1 MALFDDV
8 KRKVLDN
15 GLEILVREDR
25 STPVVA
31 LNFFVRVGSLNEDEA
46 IAGWSHGIEHML
58 FKGTHRRGTGDIAR
72 EIANAG
78 GETNA
83 GTGYESTNYYIVL
96 PSRNVEVAL
105 DIHADVL
112 QHSVFDEFEL
122 EKERQVL
129 IQENAMYRDRPNGF
143 GFTWEELLEEA
154 FTVHRYRRPIGGPD
168 ENLLRVGRDAILRY
182 KETYY
187 LPNNLVYVVV
197 GDVQAEDVFR
207 MLETRMGGWPQGELV
222 PDRSQPEPPQMR
234 LRYREKTGDVE
245 KSYVKIGFH
254 IPAELDPETDA
265 LLVLAHILATG
276 RSSRLYRKVR
286 EEEGLILSS
295 QVMDATGRDPGYMVL
310 EFTAEPEKRDHA
322 LTSVMTEILRF
333 QREPVTDAEI
343 ERTLQSV
350 RNDTLYT
357 LETMEGQAQML
368 GHYALL
374 GDYRLAGSYLERLA
388 RVSPKA
394 IQDVARKYLRLE
406 QATVFAYGPENRAPL
421 APTAEDLAAELA
433 RTTGTRLA
441 TPVTEAPAVTR
452 RTEMPMGSGRER
464 ADVEPVTLS
473 RGTRVLLQPDGRLPL
488 AAVAVYLPLGSG
500 IETPA
505 EAGITRLMQTSM
517 LKGAAGRDAAEI
529 AEAIDRLGARLRP
542 LSDRDAAGWSLGAL
556 RDDLPEA
563 FHILR
568 DVLTQPDFP
577 SDAVRRERERTVA
590 EIAAMRDETVQFTIA
605 QLFEMLFPSHAY
617 GRLSMGT
624 EAAVSQLTS
633 EDLSAWH
640 RRHYDPSR
648 IVVSVVGDFDR
659 DNVLE
664 ELEAIAGLLPRSG
677 ELRDVLPVTHPSHP
691 VKVERTQDVSQA
703 VVVVGY
709 PGRPI
714 LTPERYALDVWQ
726 TILSGMGNRLFTRLR
741 DEMHLC
747 YFTGAFVASFR
758 RAGAVGA
765 YVGTAPDQV
774 DAATEALL
782 EELDRSSR
790 ELPTEEEMERA
801 KNNLAGNH
809 LIDLQTRMSWASS
822 YAHDDVLG
830 LGYEEVLRY
839 LDRVRKVTREEVRD
853 AAAGVIDSN
862 RLAMAVLKP
871 SDTASVEQT
880 VGAQ

>member
-1 MALFDDV
+1 MAMFDDV
-8 KRKVLDN
+8 KRKVLPN
-15 GLEILVREDR
+15 GVEILVREDR
-25 STPVVA
+25 SAPVVA
-31 LNFFVRVGSLNEDEA
+31 LNFFVRVGSLNEDDA

-96 PSRNVEVAL
+96 PSRNLEVAL

-129 IQENAMYRDRPNGF
+129 IQENAMYRDRPSGF
-143 GFTWEELLEEA
+143 GFTWEELLAEA
-154 FTVHRYRRPIGGPD
+154 FTVHRYQRPIGGPD

-182 KETYY
+182 KEKYY

-197 GDVQAEDVFR
+197 GDVRADEVFR
-207 MLETRMGGWPQGELV
+207 LLEAKMGGWTRRELV
-222 PDRSQPEPPQMR
+222 PDQSLPEPPQTR
-234 LRYREKTGDVE
+234 LRYRERTGDVE

-254 IPAELDPETDA
+254 LPAELDPETDA
-265 LLVLAHILATG
+265 ILVLSHILATG

-295 QVMDATGRDPGYMVL
+295 QGMDTTGREPGYLVV
-310 EFTAEPEKRDHA
+310 EFTAEPEKRDLA
-322 LTSVMTEILRF
+322 LHSVMTEIQRF

-343 ERTLQSV
+343 ERTLRSV

-374 GDYRLAGSYLERLA
+374 GDYGLAGNYLERLG
-388 RVSPKA
+388 RISPEA
-394 IQDVARKYLRLE
+394 IQSAARKYLRPE
-406 QATVFAYGPENRAPL
+406 QATVFAYGPEGRAPL
-421 APTAEDLAAELA
+421 AESAEALSATVSETLAA
-433 RTTGTRLA
+433 RLNA
-441 TPVTEAPAVTR
+441 PVVQAPSVTR
-452 RTEMPMGSGRER
+452 RTEVPVGSGQER
-464 ADVEPVTLS
+464 GAVEPVTLPQ
-473 RGTRVLLQPDGRLPL
+473 GTRVLLQPDGRLPL
-488 AAVAVYLPLGSG
+488 AAIAVYLPLGSG
-500 IETPA
+500 IETSA
-505 EAGITRLMQTSM
+505 EAGITRLMQTTM
-517 LKGAAGRDAAEI
+517 LKGAAGRDAAAI
-529 AEAIDRLGARLRP
+529 AESIDRLGARLRP

-563 FHILR
+563 FRILR

-577 SDAVRRERERTVA
+577 AEAVLRERERTVA

-605 QLFEMLFPSHAY
+605 QLFEMLFPAHAY

-624 EAAVSQLTS
+624 ESAVAQLTS
-633 EDLSAWH
+633 EDLAAWH

-648 IVVSVVGDFDR
+648 MVVSVVGDFDR
-659 DNVLE
+659 ERVLG
-664 ELEAIAGLLPRSG
+664 ELESIAAALPRSG
-677 ELRDVLPVTHPSHP
+677 EPRDVLPVTHPSQP
-691 VKVERTQDVSQA
+691 VRAERTQEVSQA

-714 LTPERYALDVWQ
+714 VTPERYALDVWQ

-765 YVGTAPDQV
+765 YVGTGPDQV

-782 EELDRSSR
+782 QELVRSSR

-822 YAHDDVLG
+822 YAHDEVLG

-839 LDRVRKVTREEVRD
+839 LDRIRAVTREEVRD
-853 AAAGVIDSN
+853 AAASVIDSN

-871 SDTASVEQT
+871 SDPASVEET
-880 VGAQ
+880 VSA

>member
-1 MALFDDV
+1 MAMFDDV

-25 STPVVA
+25 SAPVVA
-31 LNFFVRVGSLNEDEA
+31 LNFFVRVGSLNEDDA

-96 PSRNVEVAL
+96 PSRNLEVAL

-129 IQENAMYRDRPNGF
+129 IQENAMYRDRPSGF

-154 FTVHRYRRPIGGPD
+154 FTVHRYKRPIGGPD
-168 ENLLRVGRDAILRY
+168 ENLLRVGRDDILRY

-197 GDVQAEDVFR
+197 GDVEAEDVFR
-207 MLETRMGGWPQGELV
+207 ILEAKMGGWSRRQLV
-222 PDRSQPEPPQMR
+222 PDRSLPEPPQTH
-234 LRYREKTGDVE
+234 LRYRERTGDVE

-265 LLVLAHILATG
+265 LLVLSHILATG

-295 QVMDATGRDPGYMVL
+295 QVMDATGGEPGYIVV
-310 EFTAEPEKRDHA
+310 EFTTEPDKRDLA

-343 ERTLQSV
+343 ERTLRSV

-374 GDYRLAGSYLERLA
+374 GDYRLAGSYLERLV
-388 RVSPKA
+388 RVSPQA
-394 IQDVARKYLRLE
+394 IQAVARKYLRLE
-406 QATVFAYGPENRAPL
+406 QATVFSHGPEHRSPL
-421 APTAEDLAAELA
+421 AESAEALAASLSNDTAA
-433 RTTGTRLA
+433 RLHEPA
-441 TPVTEAPAVTR
+441 VEAPAITR
-452 RTEMPMGSGRER
+452 RTEVPTGSGHER
-464 ADVEPVTLS
+464 GPVEPVTLS
-473 RGTRVLLQPDGRLPL
+473 HGTRVLLQQDGRLPL
-488 AAVAVYLPLGSG
+488 TAVAVYLPLGSG

-505 EAGITRLMQTSM
+505 EAGITRLMQTTM
-517 LKGAAGRDAAEI
+517 LKGAAGRSAAEI
-529 AEAIDRLGARLRP
+529 AEDIDRLGVRIRP
-542 LSDRDAAGWSLGAL
+542 LSDRDAAGWSLSAV

-563 FHILR
+563 FGILR
-568 DVLTQPDFP
+568 DVLVRPDFP
-577 SDAVRRERERTVA
+577 AEAVMRERERTVA
-590 EIAAMRDETVQFTIA
+590 EIASMRDETVQFTIA
-605 QLFEMLFPSHAY
+605 QLFEMLFPAHAY

-624 EAAVSQLTS
+624 EAAVARMTP
-633 EDLSAWH
+633 EDLAAWH

-648 IVVSVVGDFDR
+648 MVVSVVGDFDR
-659 DNVLE
+659 DRVLG
-664 ELEAIAGLLPRSG
+664 ELESIAALLPRSG
-677 ELRDVLPVTHPSHP
+677 EPREVLPVTHPSQP
-691 VKVERTQDVSQA
+691 MRAERTQEVSQA

-714 LTPERYALDVWQ
+714 VTPERYALDLWQ

-758 RAGAVGA
+758 RGGAVGA
-765 YVGTAPDQV
+765 YVGTGPDQV
-774 DAATEALL
+774 EAATDALL
-782 EELDRSSR
+782 EELVRSSR
-790 ELPTEEEMERA
+790 DLPTDEEMERA

-830 LGYEEVLRY
+830 LGYEEVLQY
-839 LDRVRKVTREEVRD
+839 LDRIRAVTREQVRD
-853 AAAGVIDSN
+853 AAASVIDSN

-871 SDTASVEQT
+871 SDTASVEET
-880 VGAQ
+880 VSA

>member
-15 GLEILVREDR
+15 GVEILVREDQ
-25 STPVVA
+25 SAPVVA
-31 LNFFVRVGSLNEDEA
+31 LNFFVRVGSLNEDDA

-96 PSRNVEVAL
+96 PSRNLEVAL

-129 IQENAMYRDRPNGF
+129 IQENAMYRDRPSGF

-168 ENLLRVGRDAILRY
+168 ENLLRVGRDDILRY

-197 GDVQAEDVFR
+197 GDVEAENVFR
-207 MLETRMGGWPQGELV
+207 ILEAKMGAWPRRNLV
-222 PDRSQPEPPQMR
+222 PDRSLPEPSQTV

-286 EEEGLILSS
+286 EEDGLILSS
-295 QVMDATGRDPGYMVL
+295 QVMDTTGGEPGYMVV
-310 EFTAEPEKRDHA
+310 EFTAEPEKRDLA
-322 LTSVMTEILRF
+322 LASVMTEILRF
-333 QREPVTDAEI
+333 QREPVAEAEI
-343 ERTLQSV
+343 ERTLRSV

-374 GDYRLAGSYLERLA
+374 GDYRLAGSYLERLV
-388 RVSPKA
+388 RVSPQA
-394 IQDVARKYLRLE
+394 IQAVARKYLRLE
-406 QATVFAYGPENRAPL
+406 QATVFAYGPEHRPPL
-421 APTAEDLAAELA
+421 AENADGLAALLSSTMTA
-433 RTTGTRLA
+433 RLGGPVVEA
-441 TPVTEAPAVTR
+441 TAVTR
-452 RTEMPMGSGRER
+452 RADVPTGSGRER
-464 ADVEPVTLS
+464 TTVEPVTLS
-473 RGTRVLLQPDGRLPL
+473 HGTRVLLQPDGRLPL
-488 AAVAVYLPLGSG
+488 AALAVYFPLGSG

-505 EAGITRLMQTSM
+505 EAGITRLMQTTM
-517 LKGAAGRDAAEI
+517 LKGAAGRSAAEI
-529 AEAIDRLGARLRP
+529 AEAIDHLGARLRP
-542 LSDRDAAGWSLGAL
+542 LSDRDAAGWSLGAV

-563 FHILR
+563 FRILK
-568 DVLTQPDFP
+568 DVLTQPNFP
-577 SDAVRRERERTVA
+577 AEAVMRERERTVA
-590 EIAAMRDETVQFTIA
+590 EIASMRDETVQFTIA
-605 QLFEMLFPSHAY
+605 QLFEMLFPAHAY

-624 EAAVSQLTS
+624 EAAVSRLTP
-633 EDLSAWH
+633 EDLASWH

-648 IVVSVVGDFDR
+648 MVVSVVGDFDR
-659 DNVLE
+659 DNVLR
-664 ELEAIAGLLPRSG
+664 ELEAIAALLPRSG
-677 ELRDVLPVTHPSHP
+677 EPRDVLPVTHPSQP
-691 VKVERTQDVSQA
+691 VRAERTQEVSQA

-714 LTPERYALDVWQ
+714 VTPERYALDVWQ

-765 YVGTAPDQV
+765 YVGTGPDQV
-774 DAATEALL
+774 DAATDALL
-782 EELDRSSR
+782 QELVRSSR
-790 ELPTEEEMERA
+790 ELPSDEEMERA

-822 YAHDDVLG
+822 YAHDEVLG

-839 LDRVRKVTREEVRD
+839 LDRIRAVTAEEVRD
-853 AAAGVIDSN
+853 AAASVIDSN
-862 RLAMAVLKP
+862 RLAMAVLRP
-871 SDTASVEQT
+871 SDTASVEET
-880 VGAQ
+880 VSA

>member
-15 GLEILVREDR
+15 GVEILVREDQ
-25 STPVVA
+25 SAPVVA
-31 LNFFVRVGSLNEDEA
+31 LNFFVRVGSLNEDDA

-96 PSRNVEVAL
+96 PSRNLEVAL

-129 IQENAMYRDRPNGF
+129 IQENAMYRDRPSGF

-168 ENLLRVGRDAILRY
+168 ENLLRVGRDDILRY

-197 GDVQAEDVFR
+197 GDVEAENVFR
-207 MLETRMGGWPQGELV
+207 ILEAKMGAWPRRNLV
-222 PDRSQPEPPQMR
+222 PDRSLPEPSQTV

-286 EEEGLILSS
+286 EEDGLILSS
-295 QVMDATGRDPGYMVL
+295 QVMDTTGGEPGYMVV
-310 EFTAEPEKRDHA
+310 EFTAEPEKRDLA
-322 LTSVMTEILRF
+322 LASVMTEILRF
-333 QREPVTDAEI
+333 QREPVAEAEI
-343 ERTLQSV
+343 ERTLRSV

-374 GDYRLAGSYLERLA
+374 GDYRLAGSYLERLV
-388 RVSPKA
+388 RVSPQA
-394 IQDVARKYLRLE
+394 IQAVARKYLRLE
-406 QATVFAYGPENRAPL
+406 QATVFAYGPEHRPPL
-421 APTAEDLAAELA
+421 AENADGLAALLSSTMTA
-433 RTTGTRLA
+433 RLGGPVVEA
-441 TPVTEAPAVTR
+441 TAVTR
-452 RTEMPMGSGRER
+452 RADVPTGSGRER
-464 ADVEPVTLS
+464 TTVEPVTLS
-473 RGTRVLLQPDGRLPL
+473 HGTRVLLQPDGRLPL
-488 AAVAVYLPLGSG
+488 AALAVYFPLGSG

-505 EAGITRLMQTSM
+505 EAGITRLMQTTM
-517 LKGAAGRDAAEI
+517 LKGAAGRSAAEI
-529 AEAIDRLGARLRP
+529 AEAIDHLGARLRP
-542 LSDRDAAGWSLGAL
+542 LSDRDAAGWSLGAV

-563 FHILR
+563 FRILK
-568 DVLTQPDFP
+568 DVLTQPNFP
-577 SDAVRRERERTVA
+577 AEAVMRERERTVA
-590 EIAAMRDETVQFTIA
+590 EIASMRDETVQFTIA
-605 QLFEMLFPSHAY
+605 QLFEMLFPAHAY

-624 EAAVSQLTS
+624 EAAVSRLTP
-633 EDLSAWH
+633 EDLASWH

-648 IVVSVVGDFDR
+648 MVVSVVGDFDR
-659 DNVLE
+659 DNVLR
-664 ELEAIAGLLPRSG
+664 ELEAIAALLPRSG
-677 ELRDVLPVTHPSHP
+677 EPRDVLPVTHPSQP
-691 VKVERTQDVSQA
+691 VRAERTQEVSQA

-714 LTPERYALDVWQ
+714 VTPERYALDVWQ

-765 YVGTAPDQV
+765 YVGTGPDQV
-774 DAATEALL
+774 DAATDALL
-782 EELDRSSR
+782 QELVRSSR
-790 ELPTEEEMERA
+790 ELPSDEEMERA

-822 YAHDDVLG
+822 YAHDEVLG

-839 LDRVRKVTREEVRD
+839 LDRIRAVTGEEVRD
-853 AAAGVIDSN
+853 AAASVIDSN
-862 RLAMAVLKP
+862 RLAMAVLRP
-871 SDTASVEQT
+871 SDTASVEET
-880 VGAQ
+880 VSA